1 MKDEWTEYL
10 RSVGFHDPLL
20 QRADS
25 VLRFYNEFAGIAIDQ
40 IFVSEYL
47 DSDKG
52 RVYQSLWVFS
62 EDYIGEALI
71 VGEERLDLIPLSR
84 NFDRFEIKKT
94 EFDFGDTATDAA
106 ETHDQF
112 HRRKE
117 RRWRLEGFGH
127 QLSKVSGSTS
137 QIHHTGTGV
146 DGRRGEA

>member
-62 EDYIGEALI
+62 EDYIGEARI

-84 NFDRFEIKKT
+84 NLDRFEIKKT

-106 ETHDQF
+106 RLTINFTAGRDADGDLKASGINCLRLAEVL
-112 HRRKE
+112 RRFIIPG
-117 RRWRLEGFGH
+117 LG
-127 QLSKVSGSTS
+127 
-137 QIHHTGTGV
+137 
-146 DGRRGEA
+146 